1 MKNHNLS
8 KHSILKASPLEVKTS
23 KDLQFKT
30 MIFHAE
36 KYARVKRQKPQFNVG
51 DIFRISRFHRSYN
64 LQKLH
69 ERFVIHLVNTIIEIP
84 PVQSQR

>member
-1 MKNHNLS
+1 MKNYNLS

-36 KYARVKRQKPQFNVG
+36 KYARVKRQKPQFNVE
-51 DIFRISRFHRSYN
+51 DMVRI
-64 LQKLH
+64 
-69 ERFVIHLVNTIIEIP
+69 
-84 PVQSQR
+84 